1 MFSFDDGVAFSSN
14 ARIFFFFFGGGR
26 DSTNQTQTNHSPR
39 ALFFF
44 LLFSGDQIAKLQI
57 PLSFRE
63 TAKVGRT
70 AMSIFMQNR
79 SSDGNIAIV

>member
-1 MFSFDDGVAFSSN
+1 MMVLLFPRMRG
-14 ARIFFFFFGGGR
+14 FFFFLGGGGR
-26 DSTNQTQTNHSPR
+26 DSTNQAQTNHSPG
-39 ALFFF
+39 ALFF

>member
-14 ARIFFFFFGGGR
+14 ARIFFFFGGGTR
-26 DSTNQTQTNHSPR
+26 FDESDTDEAFPAR
-39 ALFFF
+39 AFFF